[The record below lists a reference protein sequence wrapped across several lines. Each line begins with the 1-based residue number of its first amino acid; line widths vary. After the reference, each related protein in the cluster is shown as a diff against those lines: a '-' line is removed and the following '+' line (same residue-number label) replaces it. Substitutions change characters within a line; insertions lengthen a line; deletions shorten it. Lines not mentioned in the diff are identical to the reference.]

1 MFEDDQT
8 RNYFKKS
15 AGFELHLKVLGA
27 DLQLEEP
34 PGLQPCSGSVWVLL
48 QTPALVVLWALRVH
62 LQGPQLELL
71 W

>member
-1 MFEDDQT
+1 MIIKT
-8 RNYFKKS
+8 REYLKLS

-48 QTPALVVLWALRVH
+48 QTPALVVLRALRVR
-62 LQGPQLELL
+62 LQEPQLELL

>member
-1 MFEDDQT
+1 M
-8 RNYFKKS
+8 
-15 AGFELHLKVLGA
+15 HLKVLGA

-62 LQGPQLELL
+62 LQEPQLELL